1 MNLGLSRAL
10 DFRARILPVVRRL
23 AATDREPAFLRP
35 ANGSSSMDSEGLD
48 CRRVLELGAAAL
60 ATALFS
66 VHIVQVRFLLFRMR
80 AKLQQ
85 CMCTSSNNNILTQTT
100 TIPALFNG
108 RTIDL
113 ASNTFIFVL
122 SCKFFIAC
130 LVRFVQLTRLFWNVS
145 CADTMMADSW
155 LCVYKFDNLRC

>member
-1 MNLGLSRAL
+1 METLMNLGLSRAL

-80 AKLQQ
+80 AKIAAVHVYLLKQQ
-85 CMCTSSNNNILTQTT
+85 HTDSNNNYPCT
-100 TIPALFNG
+100 
-108 RTIDL
+108 
-113 ASNTFIFVL
+113 
-122 SCKFFIAC
+122 
-130 LVRFVQLTRLFWNVS
+130 VQRQGN
-145 CADTMMADSW
+145 
-155 LCVYKFDNLRC
+155 